1 MAKIIIENTREHEI
15 SISGMDENGD
25 LVQVT
30 VPAARQ
36 HPTEQGE
43 FINGVTDAD
52 DAFVNAILKK
62 SKAVQHYFDEG
73 WLVIV
78 KSAGAADKK
87 SAGAKQE
94 AKQE

>member
-1 MAKIIIENTREHEI
+1 MAKIILENTREHEV

-43 FINGVTDAD
+43 FINGVTEAD
-52 DAFVNAILKK
+52 DAFVNAIVKK
-62 SKAVQHYFDEG
+62 SKAVAHYFEEG
-73 WLVIV
+73 WLVVV
-78 KSAGAADKK
+78 KSAAADKK
-87 SAGAKQE
+87 SAAAKQE
-94 AKQE
+94 SKQE